1 MTLADML
8 EFDAKRPGRI
18 HQSIPREQA
27 PQDPLVAG
35 KKLALLCQ
43 EPDARHHMCQ
53 WTSCECQCHVDHE
66 NMMWCYGM
74 C

>member
-1 MTLADML
+1 MNLLEML
-8 EFDAKRPGRI
+8 GFETQRPGRI
-18 HQSIPREQA
+18 HQSIPRELSSTVVGS
-27 PQDPLVAG
+27 D

-43 EPDARHHMCQ
+43 EPMARHHQCQ
-53 WTSCECQCHVDHE
+53 CVWCECQCHVDHE